1 MKVLGSTRCRSEGYF
16 LSPGATAGT
25 SVRICARAAT
35 RRDDVVA
42 VSRTIAATPVDERRG
57 SEASVMARWRF
68 PPLQPTLSDRVRVLR
83 WETVAAANLVS

>member
-1 MKVLGSTRCRSEGYF
+1 MPLLDLGSTRCRPEGYF

-42 VSRTIAATPVDERRG
+42 VLAATVEDDSSDADGR
-57 SEASVMARWRF
+57 AS
-68 PPLQPTLSDRVRVLR
+68 RVRDVGDGV
-83 WETVAAANLVS
+83 VALPAATAHPL